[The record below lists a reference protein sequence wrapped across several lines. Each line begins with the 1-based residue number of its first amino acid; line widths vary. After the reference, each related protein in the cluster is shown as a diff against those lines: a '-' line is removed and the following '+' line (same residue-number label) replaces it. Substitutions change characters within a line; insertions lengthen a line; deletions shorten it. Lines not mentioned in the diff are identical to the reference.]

1 MAGTVPASPVSAPV
15 LRPTGRIPA
24 SLRRSRRGRE
34 RCAPAPSSL
43 CELANAGDGSAL
55 RDRPGVFEDGEA
67 AAVPIGDVDEVRV
80 RIDEDLTRV
89 AVERGV
95 PLRPGVRG
103 PRAEVLRRDEAAD
116 LLRLVGIR
124 GGAGAHALP
133 VPRLEHEAAAAI
145 T

>member
-89 AVERGV
+89 AVEGGGR
-95 PLRPGVRG
+95 VR
-103 PRAEVLRRDEAAD
+103 
-116 LLRLVGIR
+116 R
-124 GGAGAHALP
+124 GGWGRGAGGL
-133 VPRLEHEAAAAI
+133 RGGEAGG
-145 T
+145 